1 MISRRYFY
9 AWSTGAQSGSGTFWI
24 KSWLPKPAT
33 FIHKTAVKFVK
44 QDAGTHAQS
53 ASLVGLNRL

>member
-44 QDAGTHAQS
+44 QDAGTRT
-53 ASLVGLNRL
+53 VC